1 MAKSSELFHEK
12 IKQFGESVKL
22 GQETPASGP
31 VIIKNV
37 GMSIPLNLNEING
50 PYVMVI
56 PFRTVKESIE
66 ILNTSKYGSSV
77 SLFSQNISLVM
88 EVAYLVNAGTVWIN
102 SFNIERGVQT
112 RKMSGNYKT
121 LGLEVTD
128 L

>member
-1 MAKSSELFHEK
+1 
-12 IKQFGESVKL
+12 
-22 GQETPASGP
+22 
-31 VIIKNV
+31 
-37 GMSIPLNLNEING
+37 MSIPLNLNEING

-102 SFNIERGVQT
+102 IFNIERGVQT
-112 RKMSGNYKT
+112 RKMSGNYKCT
-121 LGLEVTD
+121 GLEVTD